1 MKITISD
8 IGGSIAKEDERYVVK
23 DNTTLK
29 NLVLSSTDLKP
40 TKATSGHKHKGQEE
54 VYYFIKGSGRMELD
68 DKTISVKENDVVL
81 IEDGGITFSSF
92 DLFHSGHVAM
102 LKEAKANCDHLMVG
116 VQTDP
121 TVDRPEKNK
130 PIQSVFERYVQL
142 EGCKYIDQIVPY
154 ATEKEIEDILL
165 TYKID
170 KRFIGEEYKT
180 KEFTGKQLCVDN
192 DIELYYNKRQH
203 SFSTTNLRTRIVEAN
218 K

>member
-1 MKITISD
+1 MI
-8 IGGSIAKEDERYVVK
+8 V
-23 DNTTLK
+23 
-29 NLVLSSTDLKP
+29 
-40 TKATSGHKHKGQEE
+40 
-54 VYYFIKGSGRMELD
+54 
-68 DKTISVKENDVVL
+68 
-81 IEDGGITFSSF
+81 GITFSSF

-102 LKEAKANCDHLMVG
+102 LKEAKSNCDHLMVG

-121 TVDRPEKNK
+121 TIDRPEKNK

-180 KEFTGKQLCVDN
+180 KEFTGKQLCVDK

-203 SFSTTNLRTRIVEAN
+203 SFSTTNLRTRIVEAD

>member
-1 MKITISD
+1 MI
-8 IGGSIAKEDERYVVK
+8 V
-23 DNTTLK
+23 
-29 NLVLSSTDLKP
+29 
-40 TKATSGHKHKGQEE
+40 
-54 VYYFIKGSGRMELD
+54 
-68 DKTISVKENDVVL
+68 
-81 IEDGGITFSSF
+81 GITFSSF

-102 LKEAKANCDHLMVG
+102 LKEAKSNCDHLMVG

-121 TVDRPEKNK
+121 TIDRPEKNK

-203 SFSTTNLRTRIVEAN
+203 SFSTVSYTHLTLPTSG
-218 K
+218 

>member
-1 MKITISD
+1 MII
-8 IGGSIAKEDERYVVK
+8 
-23 DNTTLK
+23 
-29 NLVLSSTDLKP
+29 
-40 TKATSGHKHKGQEE
+40 
-54 VYYFIKGSGRMELD
+54 
-68 DKTISVKENDVVL
+68 
-81 IEDGGITFSSF
+81 GITFSSF

-121 TVDRPEKNK
+121 IVYRPEKNK
-130 PIQSVFERYVQL
+130 PVQSVFERYVQL

>member
-1 MKITISD
+1 MI
-8 IGGSIAKEDERYVVK
+8 V
-23 DNTTLK
+23 
-29 NLVLSSTDLKP
+29 
-40 TKATSGHKHKGQEE
+40 
-54 VYYFIKGSGRMELD
+54 
-68 DKTISVKENDVVL
+68 
-81 IEDGGITFSSF
+81 GITFSSF

-102 LKEAKANCDHLMVG
+102 LKEAKSNCDHLMVG

-121 TVDRPEKNK
+121 TIDRPEKNK

-170 KRFIGEEYKT
+170 RRFIGEEYKT

-203 SFSTTNLRTRIVEAN
+203 SFSTTNLRTRIVEAG

>member
-1 MKITISD
+1 MII
-8 IGGSIAKEDERYVVK
+8 
-23 DNTTLK
+23 
-29 NLVLSSTDLKP
+29 
-40 TKATSGHKHKGQEE
+40 
-54 VYYFIKGSGRMELD
+54 
-68 DKTISVKENDVVL
+68 
-81 IEDGGITFSSF
+81 GITFSSF

>member
-1 MKITISD
+1 MI
-8 IGGSIAKEDERYVVK
+8 V
-23 DNTTLK
+23 
-29 NLVLSSTDLKP
+29 
-40 TKATSGHKHKGQEE
+40 
-54 VYYFIKGSGRMELD
+54 
-68 DKTISVKENDVVL
+68 
-81 IEDGGITFSSF
+81 GITFSSF

-102 LKEAKANCDHLMVG
+102 LKEAKSNCDHLMVG

-121 TVDRPEKNK
+121 TIDRPEKNK

-203 SFSTTNLRTRIVEAN
+203 SFSTTN
-218 K
+218 

>member
-1 MKITISD
+1 MII
-8 IGGSIAKEDERYVVK
+8 
-23 DNTTLK
+23 
-29 NLVLSSTDLKP
+29 
-40 TKATSGHKHKGQEE
+40 
-54 VYYFIKGSGRMELD
+54 
-68 DKTISVKENDVVL
+68 
-81 IEDGGITFSSF
+81 GITFSSF

-116 VQTDP
+116 MQTDP
-121 TVDRPEKNK
+121 TIDRPDKNK

-142 EGCKYIDQIVPY
+142 EGCKYIDEIVPY

-203 SFSTTNLRTRIVEAN
+203 SFSTTNLRTKIVEAG

>member
-1 MKITISD
+1 MNN
-8 IGGSIAKEDERYVVK
+8 R
-23 DNTTLK
+23 
-29 NLVLSSTDLKP
+29 LVGFTAS
-40 TKATSGHKHKGQEE
+40 A
-54 VYYFIKGSGRMELD
+54 
-68 DKTISVKENDVVL
+68 
-81 IEDGGITFSSF
+81 F

-102 LKEAKANCDHLMVG
+102 LKEASSNCDYMIVG
-116 VQTDP
+116 LQTDP
-121 TVDRPEKNK
+121 TLDRPNKNQ